1 MNYIIGT
8 DVFVNV
14 IKLAGVVFALLH
26 FGVGLILFR
35 QILLMNRK
43 INTEHGG
50 CLRLVSLA
58 HILLLSGIILL
69 IIFI

>member
-1 MNYIIGT
+1 MYTIGV

-14 IKLAGVVFALLH
+14 IKLAGIVFAMLH
-26 FGVGLILFR
+26 LGVGLVLFR

-43 INTEHGG
+43 INTEHAG

-58 HILLLSGIILL
+58 HILLLAGIILL